1 MVFEPVDIDLEHED
15 LTHRER
21 TIWNAGYQMGSD
33 ATAGH
38 LTRVIGE
45 ALRSA
50 DYRDPYSLHHDV
62 PSDYT
67 RSDGSVGLEDDQE
80 RAEVETESM
89 GRCESCAEVRAGRYC
104 WRCGC
109 ALVDQRAEE
118 IARREKLR
126 RALLELRVES
136 EAEAREREERVAAQ
150 DKAQAEWKERREK
163 LRRQFFESLS
173 EQNAAHDAADEPS
186 LPM

>member
-1 MVFEPVDIDLEHED
+1 MVFEPVDIDLDHED
-15 LTHRER
+15 LTDRER
-21 TIWNAGYQMGSD
+21 TIWNAGYRMGSD
-33 ATAGH
+33 ATAGR

-80 RAEVETESM
+80 RAAVETESM

-118 IARREKLR
+118 IARRERLR
-126 RALLELRVES
+126 QALRELRVES
-136 EAEAREREERVAAQ
+136 EAEAREREERVAA
-150 DKAQAEWKERREK
+150 RN
-163 LRRQFFESLS
+163 ES
-173 EQNAAHDAADEPS
+173 EVGGGI
-186 LPM
+186 